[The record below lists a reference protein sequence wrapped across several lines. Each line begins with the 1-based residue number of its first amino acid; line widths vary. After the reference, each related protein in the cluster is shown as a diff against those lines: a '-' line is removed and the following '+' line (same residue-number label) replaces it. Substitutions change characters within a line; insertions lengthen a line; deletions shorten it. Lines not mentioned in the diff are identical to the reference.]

1 MQLCEHTAMKR
12 VVSSGAAIALLLSAA
27 CVRAAEST
35 DDAVFHQRAAACVA
49 VMKSDVERLVPRFR
63 AGEAALRPDLE
74 RLTAQGYAFIGTAYL
89 RGLRKAEADR
99 MLAQA
104 EAQQRQQ
111 APEALRLL
119 STACQAEG
127 AALLANANGLERAL
141 VNNRARARV
150 DKLLK

>member
-1 MQLCEHTAMKR
+1 MKR
-12 VVSSGAAIALLLSAA
+12 FVTGAAASVLVLAA
-27 CVRAAEST
+27 TGADAVEADDDAAFHRRAAS
-35 DDAVFHQRAAACVA
+35 CVA
-49 VMKSDVERLVPRFR
+49 VMKGDVERLVPRFR

-99 MLAQA
+99 MLEAA
-104 EAQQRQQ
+104 EAEQRLQ
-111 APEALRLL
+111 APDALRAL
-119 STACQAEG
+119 SSACQAEG